1 MLMHT
6 RDGVQAAFDNDPRS
20 PRLWSW
26 RMAARSAPDLAFGG
40 IGEDGISTLNMPTG
54 IPLRYYLTADL
65 LSGATAGCI
74 WIRRQS
80 PLERRRSP
88 PRARMAGH
96 HQ

>member
-1 MLMHT
+1 MH
-6 RDGVQAAFDNDPRS
+6 
-20 PRLWSW
+20 LE
-26 RMAARSAPDLAFGG
+26 G